1 MLEDVTYAPTTH
13 RFVAV
18 LNKKY
23 ETGRLMNTLAH
34 MTIAI
39 THSHMDNL
47 DSFAVRTYEDG
58 DGGLHPNLSGQPFI
72 VLRADNS
79 NQIKTLKSKLQEKS
93 IKYVDFV
100 HTMILKSAEEQV
112 EITKQTKEE
121 DLDYLGICFFA
132 DYETAKE
139 LTKKFSTFK

>member
-1 MLEDVTYAPTTH
+1 MSENSTYKPTSH

-34 MTIAI
+34 MAIAI
-39 THSHMDNL
+39 TNSHLDNL
-47 DSFAVRTYEDG
+47 DNFAIRTYVDA
-58 DGGLHPNLSGQPFI
+58 DGGLHPNLSDQPFV
-72 VLRADNS
+72 VLKSDNS
-79 NQIKTLKSKLQEKS
+79 NQIKTLKNNLIEKD

-112 EITKQTKEE
+112 EITKQTKEI

-139 LTKKFSTFK
+139 LTKKFSVFN